1 MLTHVFFAIFLR
13 ILRQRFLHIKLLGNL
28 CKAYATLHKYRAHRY
43 SMDKTALSG
52 GDWLVEV
59 GWTLPVQCPTQ
70 RPFPKSI
77 TDSVE
82 LCRLARDP
90 GIYTGLTL
98 NTSCRGEISSRGNN

>member
-1 MLTHVFFAIFLR
+1 
-13 ILRQRFLHIKLLGNL
+13 
-28 CKAYATLHKYRAHRY
+28 
-43 SMDKTALSG
+43 MDKTALSKG
-52 GDWLVEV
+52 GGGGLVEV
-59 GWTLPVQCPTQ
+59 RWSLPVRRPIQ

-98 NTSCRGEISSRGNN
+98 NTSRRGEISSRGNN